1 MKEIEGRFED
11 VLDDLEKFS
20 KNPQRVAAAV
30 KAVRAF
36 SKAVDAL
43 EAEFEPED
51 HETANLYY
59 TLVRKY
65 YLENICDIEGYID
78 DGDVAG

>member
-43 EAEFEPED
+43 EVKFEPED
-51 HETANLYY
+51 GETANLYY

-65 YLENICDIEGYID
+65 YLDNICDIEGYID

>member
-11 VLDDLEKFS
+11 VLDDLEKII
-20 KNPQRVAAAV
+20 KNPQRVAEAV

-43 EAEFEPED
+43 EVKFEPED
-51 HETANLYY
+51 VEAANLYY

-65 YLENICDIEGYID
+65 YLENICDIEGFID

>member
-51 HETANLYY
+51 DEATNLYY
-59 TLVRKY
+59 RLIRKY
-65 YLENICDIEGYID
+65 MLKNVEDIEGFID
-78 DGDVAG
+78 DGDIAG